1 MNSGLERAGFKVRG
15 IAFML
20 DFLIVSIPFA
30 FLFSIVNDDFSLEFT
45 QGFSWDIGYGFYLT
59 VLPVIWS
66 GYIIG
71 KRIFRI
77 HVVKVNGKRL
87 TLLDMFIREI
97 IGKLGL
103 AYLTFGLSSVI
114 SAAMVAFLKDRRSIH
129 DHLSGTCV
137 DHSY

>member
-1 MNSGLERAGFKVRG
+1 MNSDLEKSGFKIRG

-20 DFLIVSIPFA
+20 DFLIVSLPFA
-30 FLFSIVNDDFSLEFT
+30 FLFFIVNDDFSLI
-45 QGFSWDIGYGFYLT
+45 WDIGYGFYLT
-59 VLPVIWS
+59 VLPLIWS

-97 IGKLGL
+97 VGKLLL
-103 AYLTFGLSSVI
+103 AYLSFGLSSLI

-137 DHSY
+137 NHSY